1 MTWFTLFIASEP
13 RPTANVVQGGTGIS
27 RLPIRTKTMHD
38 AKQQIEP
45 AELDDALLD
54 AHMRQRVGTFAI
66 NGLAL
71 VIAYF
76 LLRSSLDVQ
85 LLNVWLFVGAAI
97 VAARALFSA
106 FIGRG
111 KRAKGYLKIHY
122 ALVGLS
128 GVVWGALSLFWSADS
143 TLSIQLIIILFPL
156 ALAVGSVSANGS
168 WLPTF
173 YCFAVPAQLP
183 TILVLLT
190 SGNSGMIKIAIP
202 AFVFLM
208 VQILL
213 AKAYNS
219 QLRET
224 LRLRLLNE
232 RMADNLVKRNAD
244 LSLAN
249 EQAKAAKLS
258 KSEFLARMSHE
269 IRTPIN
275 GVLGMAEMLRNTKLN
290 LDQTSAVESLC
301 GSGKELLHLINEL
314 LDVSTLESGSYE
326 LNQADF
332 NVHRLLADINK
343 QQQANIQS
351 DKLELMLR
359 IDAEVPAMMHGDEH
373 RLEQILSNL
382 VGNAIKFSEQGV
394 VELSV
399 VSTSSAG
406 KASLRFC
413 VTDNGIG
420 IAAKS
425 QQSIFEVFQQGDGSI
440 TRQFGGSGLG
450 LSIAKSFTE
459 LMDGT
464 ISVESNIGRG
474 SKFIVD
480 IPLTAALM
488 KQSEE
493 PGDDK
498 MQSEQTLASLPANV
512 LVAEDNP
519 INQAVITAML
529 ESFDCEVTIVDNG
542 EEVLHAL
549 AESEYDIVFMDCQ
562 MPVMDGLSATQI
574 ARERGE
580 KTPIVAVT
588 ANAMKGDREICLAA
602 GMNDYVSKPLEA
614 DKLHFMLVQWVFGGE
629 RPVSAA

>member
-1 MTWFTLFIASEP
+1 MENWFTLFTVSNTLLTDNVKQATSA
-13 RPTANVVQGGTGIS
+13 RPAQKNNKI
-27 RLPIRTKTMHD
+27 MHD
-38 AKQQIEP
+38 ATTQIKSD
-45 AELDDALLD
+45 ELDGVLLET
-54 AHMRQRVGTFAI
+54 HMRQSKGTLAI

-71 VIAYF
+71 IIAYF
-76 LLRSSLDVQ
+76 LLQGSLDAQ
-85 LLNVWLFVGAAI
+85 RLKIWFFVGVAI
-97 VAARALFSA
+97 VAARAVFSV

-111 KRAKGYLKIHY
+111 KRAQDYLNTQY
-122 ALVGLS
+122 FLVCLS
-128 GVVWGALSLFWSADS
+128 GITWGSLSLFWSADLGLAS
-143 TLSIQLIIILFPL
+143 QLIIILFPL
-156 ALAVGSVSANGS
+156 ALAVGSVSANGA

-173 YCFAVPAQLP
+173 YCFVIPAQLP
-183 TILVLLT
+183 TIMMFLT
-190 SGNSGMIKIAIP
+190 SGNSSIIKIALP
-202 AFVFLM
+202 AAVFLV

-224 LRLRLLNE
+224 LGLRLLND
-232 RMADNLVKRNAD
+232 RMAENLVKHNAE
-244 LSLAN
+244 LHKAN
-249 EQAKAAKLS
+249 DQAKAANNA

-275 GVLGMAEMLRNTKLN
+275 GVLGMAEMLRNTDLN
-290 LDQTSAVESLC
+290 VDQSSAVNSLR
-301 GSGKELLHLINEL
+301 GSGKELLDLINEL

-326 LNQADF
+326 LNNSDF
-332 NVHRLLADINK
+332 NLHRLLTNIKKK
-343 QQQANIQS
+343 QHGTIQS
-351 DKLELMLR
+351 DRLELALQV
-359 IDAEVPAMMHGDEH
+359 DTNVPVMIHGDEH

-382 VGNAIKFSEQGV
+382 VGNAIKFSEQGI

-399 VSTSSAG
+399 TTTTDDTA
-406 KASLRFC
+406 LQFC

-420 IAAKS
+420 IDHEN

-459 LMDGT
+459 LMGGE
-464 ISVESNIGRG
+464 ISVESAVGEG
-474 SKFIVD
+474 STFIVD
-480 IPLTAALM
+480 IPLTAAVVQ
-488 KQSEE
+488 QSCVSQ
-493 PGDDK
+493 DDE
-498 MQSEQTLASLPANV
+498 SEDEQALASLPANV

-529 ESFDCEVTIVDNG
+529 EGFDCEVTMVENG
-542 EEVLHAL
+542 EEALEAL
-549 AESEYDIVFMDCQ
+549 ATTEYDIVFMDCQ

-614 DKLHFMLVQWVFGGE
+614 DRLHFMLRHWAFGSD
-629 RPVSAA
+629 RPVVAA